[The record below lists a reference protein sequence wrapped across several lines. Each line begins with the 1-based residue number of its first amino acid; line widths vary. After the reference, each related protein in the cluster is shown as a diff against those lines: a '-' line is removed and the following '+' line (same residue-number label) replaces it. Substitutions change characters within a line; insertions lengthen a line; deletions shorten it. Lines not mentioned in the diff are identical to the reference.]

1 MSRSLD
7 NEAEIDQVGDLH
19 EASILQSGIANYSLV
34 LQRVEGN
41 WTAVEQ
47 RGFMNSAFA
56 YQYDSYVEISIYQ
69 DGDGNT
75 ATVTQGDHVDSDG
88 FMEAWV
94 VQDGDGNLAEVIQLR
109 GDAHASVEQFG
120 NYNEAYQTQDN
131 FTGEGLAWAVI
142 EQDGRGNYALQTQ
155 TSGSGLEGYIYQT
168 GRDNVATQTQS
179 NAWSLSPVPSYAL
192 TTQTGNENE
201 GHIVQTSQSAMAII
215 TQTGNNNLA
224 TINQ

>member
-1 MSRSLD
+1 
-7 NEAEIDQVGDLH
+7 
-19 EASILQSGIANYSLV
+19 
-34 LQRVEGN
+34 
-41 WTAVEQ
+41 
-47 RGFMNSAFA
+47 
-56 YQYDSYVEISIYQ
+56 
-69 DGDGNT
+69 
-75 ATVTQGDHVDSDG
+75 
-88 FMEAWV
+88 MEAWV
-94 VQDGDGNLAEVIQLR
+94 MQDGDGNLAEIIQIR
-109 GDAHASVEQFG
+109 GYAYASIDQLG
-120 NYNEAYQTQDN
+120 DDNEAYQTQDN
-131 FTGEGLAWAVI
+131 VTGLGSAFALI